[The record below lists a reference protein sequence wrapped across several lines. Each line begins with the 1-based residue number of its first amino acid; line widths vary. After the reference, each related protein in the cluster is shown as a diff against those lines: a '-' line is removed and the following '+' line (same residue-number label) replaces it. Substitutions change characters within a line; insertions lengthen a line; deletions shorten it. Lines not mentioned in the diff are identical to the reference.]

1 MTRLLIPF
9 LCLVWATCLL
19 AQTEEIDIPSEDLLS
34 GQADERLKA
43 IGERVATEG
52 KSIQVTVPSYWKDMV
67 TEQLRA
73 SEAAANLEL
82 TYRDTF
88 IESVIVRISD
98 EPLAVTSR
106 PASTPAPK
114 PVAQT
119 PKPVAPDAPAVDRR
133 ASRETAQGQLR
144 EQAEEMRNERAV
156 PQKQEIPDVAP
167 TVTMSRPSD
176 VLGESGAEPSTKTI
190 EPVAVEDTDPIVE
203 DLEDMPV
210 TEQQVAALPA
220 EEKPEEVSAPEPEVE
235 TATEVVAVEDE
246 EAAARASLSERLNNG
261 QEIYK
266 TLSVSQLRRGDQ
278 LFVTDGIIA
287 VVRRSRVGRN
297 AYWLDGNLNLDREEI
312 RRERAGK
319 YEVLRRVDEE
329 DAVSEQADPA
339 TEERVEVAAD
349 DSASDDESERT
360 EMEARYNEGRP
371 IESSVSVAGLLPDDR
386 LYVGD
391 NLIVVIRRDKISLK
405 RFWLEGEIDLSAD
418 ELERVGNRRYRVQRV
433 IR

>member
-9 LCLVWATCLL
+9 LCLVWATCLW

-73 SEAAANLEL
+73 SEAAANLEM

-176 VLGESGAEPSTKTI
+176 VLGESGAEPSSEKT
-190 EPVAVEDTDPIVE
+190 EQVAVEDADPIAE
-203 DLEDMPV
+203 EPEDMPV
-210 TEQQVAALPA
+210 AEQQVAALPA
-220 EEKPEEVSAPEPEVE
+220 EEDVSESEPEVE
-235 TATEVVAVEDE
+235 TANDGVAAENE

-329 DAVSEQADPA
+329 DDVVSEQADTA
-339 TEERVEVAAD
+339 TEERVEIAAD

-371 IESSVSVAGLLPDDR
+371 IESTVSVAGLLPDDR

-391 NLIVVIRRDKISLK
+391 SLIVVIRRDKISLK
-405 RFWLEGEIDLSAD
+405 RYWLDGEIDLSAD